1 MVPPSSHR
9 VPRARWY
16 SGYRL
21 LSFFTLTGLSPSL
34 VGFPTPFCLVRYT
47 YDGPNPSGITTSGL
61 ASSAFARHY
70 SRNLGWFLFLPVLRC
85 FSSRGSP
92 RIPMYSVY
100 VSWFF
105 TMRVSSFGNLRIEAY
120 LQLPAAYRSLS
131 RPSSAPDAKAF
142 TLCSFLL
149 ELPIWFSHSLELLEF
164 QNMGFIFSHLKGFP
178 FSALF
183 VVFHLTVKL

>member
-16 SGYRL
+16 SGYCL
-21 LSFFTLTGLSPSL
+21 SSFFTLTGLSPSM
-34 VGFPTPFCLVRYT
+34 VGFPTPFCLVRRT
-47 YDGPNPSGITTSGL
+47 YDSPNPGGITTSGL

-92 RIPMYSVY
+92 HIPIYSVY
-100 VSWFF
+100 DLWFF
-105 TMRVSSFGNLRIEAY
+105 IIGVPTFGNLRIEAY

-149 ELPIWFSHSLELLEF
+149 ELPIRFSHFLELLEF

-183 VVFHLTVKL
+183 VFHHTVKL